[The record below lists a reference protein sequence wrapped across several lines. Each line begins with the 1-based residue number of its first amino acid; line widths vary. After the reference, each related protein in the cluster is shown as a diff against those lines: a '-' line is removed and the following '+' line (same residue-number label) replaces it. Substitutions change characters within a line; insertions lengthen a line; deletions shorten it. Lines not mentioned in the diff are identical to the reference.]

1 MLYGLEYMHDRGIIH
16 RDLKLENL
24 LLTDEKDLSTVK
36 IADFGLA
43 KSVYEGRDGGS
54 RDGGGGGYA
63 ETRQT
68 MCGTPMYMAPEMV
81 RWRRGGAKHAP
92 AAGVAFPAAAA
103 RAPCPSAP
111 IPSGP
116 LGQVRSRKGV
126 ATYTAAVDMWSAGVI
141 LYTLLTGSMPFHN
154 ADQARP

>member
-1 MLYGLEYMHDRGIIH
+1 MLYGLEYLHDRGIIH

-43 KSVYEGRDGGS
+43 KSVYEGREGGS

-63 ETRQT
+63 ATRQT
-68 MCGTPMYMAPEMV
+68 MCGTPMYMAPEM
-81 RWRRGGAKHAP
+81 
-92 AAGVAFPAAAA
+92 
-103 RAPCPSAP
+103 
-111 IPSGP
+111 
-116 LGQVRSRKGV
+116 VRSRKGV

-154 ADQARP
+154 ADQAKP